1 MRKKV
6 CILGLGYIGL
16 PTAALFANN
25 GYDVT
30 GVDINQ
36 DVIENLN
43 EGKIIIKEPNL
54 DELVKKVVGQ
64 NMLKGSLTPSESDI
78 FIICVPT
85 PITKD
90 KNADLKYI
98 VKAVNDILPY
108 LKVGDIV
115 VLESTSPVGT
125 TKNIVKSILEKT
137 NLDIGKDIYLGY
149 SPERVLP
156 GQIIKELVSN
166 HRVIGGINEISAEKI
181 KNVYES
187 FVEGEIYITDTDT
200 AEMVKLIENTFR
212 DINIAFA
219 NELSLICDK
228 LGMSAWDVIEY
239 ANKHPRV
246 NILNPGPGVGGHCLA
261 VDPWFI
267 VESSKDLAN
276 IVKLARNTND
286 YMPTYVFNK
295 IQKLTD
301 KTKKN
306 IKVCILGATYK
317 KDIDDMRESPIVHLI
332 DILRKN
338 NYEVELYDPYV
349 KNYEVLN
356 NNIYECA
363 KNSDFLVLGVDHTVF
378 KDLDYK
384 AILEVMDNNIF
395 IDTRNFFNKD
405 KIESIGYKYYLIG
418 SSI

>member
-137 NLDIGKDIYLGY
+137 NLDIGNEIYLGY

-166 HRVIGGINEISAEKI
+166 HRVIGGINEISGEKI

-187 FVEGEIYITDTDT
+187 FVEGEIYTTDTDT

-286 YMPTYVFNK
+286 YMPTYIFNK

-301 KTKKN
+301 KEKKKT
-306 IKVCILGATYK
+306 KVCILGATYK

-332 DILRKN
+332 DILIKN
-338 NYEVELYDPYV
+338 NFEVELYDPYV

-363 KNSDFLVLGVDHTVF
+363 KNSDFLVLGVDHTAF

-395 IDTRNFFNKD
+395 IDTRNFLNKHNM
-405 KIESIGYKYYLIG
+405 ESIGYKYYLIG